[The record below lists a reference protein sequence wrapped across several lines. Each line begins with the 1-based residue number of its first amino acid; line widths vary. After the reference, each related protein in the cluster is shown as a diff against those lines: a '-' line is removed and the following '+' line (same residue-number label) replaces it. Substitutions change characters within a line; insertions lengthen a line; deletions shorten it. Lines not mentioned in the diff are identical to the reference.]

1 MKGWPV
7 EDRRLAEF
15 LLGQLP
21 SDEQAELEE
30 KVFVD
35 DDFEEQLDATADDL
49 IHAYLQGGLSAD
61 DRAAF
66 ETHFLTLLR
75 HRDRFAFLRDLLSAV
90 ERTAATPRAAR
101 AWPAWGLWAAAA
113 VLAAVAAVLLM
124 RPQPQGPQQAED
136 LPQPPLAATP
146 SAGPSPPEAPPP
158 SPSARPSRNGAREIV
173 RLARQTA
180 TSPAEVRLASATR
193 TVRVEVPVEKDGPA
207 AYDAVLRD
215 ARGSQVWRAEG
226 VSPES
231 EEGPLLLDIPA
242 RLLAS
247 GDYQLQVEG
256 EQLRDMEAAPP
267 RKFPL
272 RVVREP

>member
-15 LLGQLP
+15 LLGRLA

-49 IHAYLQGGLSAD
+49 IHAYLEGELSAD
-61 DRAAF
+61 DRDAF
-66 ETHFLTLLR
+66 ETHFLTSLK
-75 HRDRFAFLRDLLSAV
+75 HRDRFTFVQDLLAAV
-90 ERTAATPRAAR
+90 QRSPAAPAAR
-101 AWPAWGLWAAAA
+101 PWPTWGVWAAAA
-113 VLAAVAAVLLM
+113 ALLAALAAALVLRQEPPPPKM
-124 RPQPQGPQQAED
+124 AED
-136 LPQPPLAATP
+136 VRQTPSPSTP
-146 SAGPSPPEAPPP
+146 SAGPTPSEAPLP
-158 SPSARPSRNGAREIV
+158 SPSARPSRNGTREIV
-173 RLARQTA
+173 RLARRTGPA
-180 TSPAEVRLASATR
+180 PAEVRLSGSTR
-193 TVRVEVPVEKDGPA
+193 TVRVEVPVAQDGPA

-215 ARGSQVWRAEG
+215 ARGTQVWQAEG

-267 RKFPL
+267 RQFPL